1 MYILSANNLS
11 KRCLRFPLI
20 SSPFDHT
27 KYTSNMAARGAYFIM
42 METQGRIQPVG
53 GMDFIPTSMPS
64 IRRL

>member
-1 MYILSANNLS
+1 
-11 KRCLRFPLI
+11 
-20 SSPFDHT
+20 
-27 KYTSNMAARGAYFIM
+27 MAARGAYFIM